1 MKEKQTLVGTGV
13 NPKGQTFDW
22 SAQLIKAFEELDE
35 VQEDTPHVPH
45 YGETWFPNMAYG
57 WQQQP
62 TQDNIIFRNAT
73 VWTNEDV
80 GTIDQADVAIS
91 QGKIV
96 KVGVGIVAEEIFKK
110 ESFQEIDA
118 KGMHLTSGIID
129 EHSHIAIS
137 RGVNEGSQA
146 SSAEV
151 SIANVINSDDINIY
165 RQLSGGV
172 TTAQLLHGSAN
183 PSVDSLASS
192 NSVGVVALTK

>member
-1 MKEKQTLVGTGV
+1 
-13 NPKGQTFDW
+13 
-22 SAQLIKAFEELDE
+22 
-35 VQEDTPHVPH
+35 
-45 YGETWFPNMAYG
+45 
-57 WQQQP
+57 
-62 TQDNIIFRNAT
+62 
-73 VWTNEDV
+73 
-80 GTIDQADVAIS
+80 
-91 QGKIV
+91 
-96 KVGVGIVAEEIFKK
+96 
-110 ESFQEIDA
+110 
-118 KGMHLTSGIID
+118 MHLTSGIID

-183 PSVDSLASS
+183 PSVDSLVSS

>member
-91 QGKIV
+91 Q
-96 KVGVGIVAEEIFKK
+96 
-110 ESFQEIDA
+110 A
-118 KGMHLTSGIID
+118 K
-129 EHSHIAIS
+129 
-137 RGVNEGSQA
+137 
-146 SSAEV
+146 
-151 SIANVINSDDINIY
+151 
-165 RQLSGGV
+165 LS
-172 TTAQLLHGSAN
+172 
-183 PSVDSLASS
+183 
-192 NSVGVVALTK
+192 K